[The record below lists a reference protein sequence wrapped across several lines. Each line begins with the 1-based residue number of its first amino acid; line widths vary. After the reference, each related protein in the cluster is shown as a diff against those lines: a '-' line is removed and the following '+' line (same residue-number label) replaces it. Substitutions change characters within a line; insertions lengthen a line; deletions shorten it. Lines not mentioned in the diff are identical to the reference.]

1 MLGWIYRVRSE
12 CNFAGK
18 MGYVHEQEN
27 LQTIH
32 QVYAAFGEGD
42 IEGVLGMLTDDVRW
56 IPLVPPMSS
65 PTPV

>member
-1 MLGWIYRVRSE
+1 
-12 CNFAGK
+12 
-18 MGYVHEQEN
+18 MGYAHEQDN

-56 IPLVPPMSS
+56 STLVPPMSS
-65 PTPV
+65 PTPGLGRATTR